1 MMDWGDRGEHMTT
14 GGWIFM
20 ALGMLVLIV
29 LAVVLVMWIVSQHR
43 NPDRAPLPQ
52 NTSAR
57 EVLDHRLVSGDI
69 TTEQY
74 DQLRTRLDP
83 SAPPG
88 AGAPPTKP
96 PAAPPG

>member
-29 LAVVLVMWIVSQHR
+29 LVVGLVMWIVSQQR
-43 NPDRAPLPQ
+43 KPDRAPLPH
-52 NTSAR
+52 NMSAR
-57 EVLDHRLVSGDI
+57 EALDHRLVSGDI

-74 DQLRTRLDP
+74 DQLRSKLDP

-88 AGAPPTKP
+88 SGS
-96 PAAPPG
+96 AASPPGATPG

>member
-29 LAVVLVMWIVSQHR
+29 LAVVLVMWIVSQQR
-43 NPDRAPLPQ
+43 KPAQGPMRPGM
-52 NTSAR
+52 SAR
-57 EVLDHRLVSGDI
+57 EALDHRLVSGEI

-74 DQLRTRLDP
+74 DQLRTKLDP
-83 SAPPG
+83 SPPG
-88 AGAPPTKP
+88 AGSPPP
-96 PAAPPG
+96 PAATPG